1 MAGSLFFKDPDTL
14 TPPIIMNSYVAA
26 YHAVYNTK
34 PTIEHIEGHWYLVDG
49 FKRQRY
55 WLLLEIERLRQQA
68 LHEAMS
74 EMDNPNNR
82 VMRIIRRLARL

>member
-1 MAGSLFFKDPDTL
+1 MARSLFSKDPDTL

-26 YHAVYNTK
+26 YRAVYGYK
-34 PTIEHIEGHWYLVDG
+34 PKIEQLEGHWYIVDG

-68 LHEAMS
+68 LSEAMS
-74 EMDNPNNR
+74 ADDPNNR

>member
-26 YHAVYNTK
+26 YHAVYGTK
-34 PTIEHIEGHWYLVDG
+34 PNIEHLEGHWYIVDG
-49 FKRQRY
+49 YKRQRY

-68 LHEAMS
+68 LSEAMS
-74 EMDNPNNR
+74 TVDPNNR